1 MVLKI
6 FGTIVISK
14 REKHLQERVLNLVT
28 KLYSDSEKRLW
39 ETAMNVV
46 DSPLLSDSLQSL
58 KTPIIV
64 SNYSDDDMW
73 FSAYNI
79 QCPNS
84 KLNFNLGSNQ
94 QIKF

>member
-14 REKHLQERVLNLVT
+14 REKHLQEKVLNLVT

-46 DSPLLSDSLQSL
+46 DSLLLSDSLQS
-58 KTPIIV
+58 K
-64 SNYSDDDMW
+64 
-73 FSAYNI
+73 
-79 QCPNS
+79 
-84 KLNFNLGSNQ
+84 
-94 QIKF
+94 IKVMLHRRHSWPF